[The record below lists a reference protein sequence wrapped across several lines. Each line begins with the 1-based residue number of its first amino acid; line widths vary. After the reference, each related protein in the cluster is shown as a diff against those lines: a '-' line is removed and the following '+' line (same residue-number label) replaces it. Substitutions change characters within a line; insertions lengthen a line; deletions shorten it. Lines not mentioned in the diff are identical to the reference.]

1 VNGITRTA
9 HPSSEKSAARESA
22 VSGMVSASVLTA
34 IGTWVFAWGMRM
46 NGAPWLFASGAVPWI
61 VGVVMFTR
69 SLWRFARA

>member
-9 HPSSEKSAARESA
+9 ETSSEKRPARESA
-22 VSGMVSASVLTA
+22 VAGMVSASVLTA

-46 NGAPWLFASGAVPWI
+46 NGTPWLFATGALPWLA
-61 VGVVMFTR
+61 GVVMFTR